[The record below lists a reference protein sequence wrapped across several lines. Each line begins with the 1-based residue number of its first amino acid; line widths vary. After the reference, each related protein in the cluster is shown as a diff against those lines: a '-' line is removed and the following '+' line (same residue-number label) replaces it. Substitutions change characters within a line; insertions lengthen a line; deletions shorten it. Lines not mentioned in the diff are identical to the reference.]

1 MGDAYSKGRFG
12 VVRKKCERGRSG
24 RAFLQKYTQG
34 EKERRL
40 RQGELSE
47 PSRWIASVL
56 SCSPEVRRCVKEI
69 CAQSPARNREKWTR
83 VKRGQGLEA
92 YELAE
97 GVVAFVCRVVI
108 APNGVGE
115 VFFLSQKLTVVIN
128 LKVLVNRK
136 GAHYRLSVELNF
148 LKTGRDIDFHT

>member
-1 MGDAYSKGRFG
+1 MTW
-12 VVRKKCERGRSG
+12 ESG
-24 RAFLQKYTQG
+24 RVFLQKSTQG

-40 RQGELSE
+40 RQFTLSE

-69 CAQSPARNREKWTR
+69 CAQSPTGCRAKWTR
-83 VKRGQGLEA
+83 VERGQGLEA
-92 YELAE
+92 YELIK

-115 VFFLSQKLTVVIN
+115 VFFLSQKLTVICK
-128 LKVLVNRK
+128 LKGRVHREV
-136 GAHYRLSVELNF
+136 AHYRLSVELNF

>member
-1 MGDAYSKGRFG
+1 MREKR
-12 VVRKKCERGRSG
+12 EREATWESG
-24 RAFLQKYTQG
+24 RVFLQNSTQG

-69 CAQSPARNREKWTR
+69 CAQSPTRCRAKWTR
-83 VKRGQGLEA
+83 VERGQGLEA
-92 YELAE
+92 YELIK

-108 APNGVGE
+108 APNGVAE
-115 VFFLSQKLTVVIN
+115 VFFLGEELSGSRYFEARVDGYVF
-128 LKVLVNRK
+128 
-136 GAHYRLSVELNF
+136 HYGFGVELNF
-148 LKTGRDIDFHT
+148 LKTGSDIDFHA

>member
-1 MGDAYSKGRFG
+1 MTW
-12 VVRKKCERGRSG
+12 ESG
-24 RAFLQKYTQG
+24 RVFLQNSTQG

-69 CAQSPARNREKWTR
+69 CAQSTTRNREKWTR
-83 VKRGQGLEA
+83 VERGQGLEA
-92 YELAE
+92 YKLVE

-115 VFFLSQKLTVVIN
+115 VFFLGEELTVTF
-128 LKVLVNRK
+128 KFEFRVNRE

>member
-1 MGDAYSKGRFG
+1 MREKPGREA
-12 VVRKKCERGRSG
+12 KWESG
-24 RAFLQKYTQG
+24 RVFLQKSTQG

-47 PSRWIASVL
+47 PSRWIASML

-69 CAQSPARNREKWTR
+69 CAQSTARNREKWTR
-83 VKRGQGLEA
+83 VERGQGLEA
-92 YELAE
+92 YKLVE
-97 GVVAFVCRVVI
+97 GVVAFVCRVVV

-115 VFFLSQKLTVVIN
+115 VFFLGEELTVTF
-128 LKVLVNRK
+128 KFEFRVNRE

>member
-1 MGDAYSKGRFG
+1 MSEWTGLFEKS
-12 VVRKKCERGRSG
+12 
-24 RAFLQKYTQG
+24 TQG

-69 CAQSPARNREKWTR
+69 CTQSTARNREKWTR
-83 VKRGQGLEA
+83 VERGQGLEA
-92 YELAE
+92 YKLVE

-115 VFFLSQKLTVVIN
+115 VFFLSQKLTAVIN